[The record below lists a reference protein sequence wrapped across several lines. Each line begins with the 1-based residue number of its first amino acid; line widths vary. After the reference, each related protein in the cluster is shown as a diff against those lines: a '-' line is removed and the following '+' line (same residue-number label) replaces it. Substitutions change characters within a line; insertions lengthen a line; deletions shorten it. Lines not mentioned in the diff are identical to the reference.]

1 MQLLYAYKSHC
12 CLSPQTLHQIWI
24 LSTSNPGTLTPFFRQ
39 EVVEEQGE
47 EDKNLALKLP
57 LNLPYKFIFPLERLL
72 ERIWEKGKKMSNSIH
87 SISRRKTSRI
97 LKLSKEHQ
105 LGQQTNKHNMK
116 REMKDQNHYMP
127 PLKNMTCV
135 VFVSFFQGILLLY
148 DLAMLCQKHRQEALH
163 MGWLTH
169 N

>member
-12 CLSPQTLHQIWI
+12 CLSLQTLHQIWI

-105 LGQQTNKHNMK
+105 LGQQTNKQTQHEK
-116 REMKDQNHYMP
+116 RNEGPKSLYA
-127 PLKNMTCV
+127 
-135 VFVSFFQGILLLY
+135 SFKKY
-148 DLAMLCQKHRQEALH
+148 DLRCFCFLFPGDSSAL
-163 MGWLTH
+163 WLGDALSETQIGGFTYGVTDS
-169 N
+169 